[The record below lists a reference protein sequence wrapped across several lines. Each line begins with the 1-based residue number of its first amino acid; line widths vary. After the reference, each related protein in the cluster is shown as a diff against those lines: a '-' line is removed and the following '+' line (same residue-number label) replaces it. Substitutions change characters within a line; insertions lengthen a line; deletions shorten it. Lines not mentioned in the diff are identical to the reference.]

1 MLRINPP
8 SENVASATSLRLKP
22 LSLIPRNAAEGMRH
36 VNVRIASSSYSPR
49 EHPHPNPDHAT
60 LVVLLAS
67 SAFSTFTLISLGLA
81 SAFFARSIFSTPFS

>member
-36 VNVRIASSSYSPR
+36 VNVRSASSSYSPR
-49 EHPHPNPDHAT
+49 EHPPP
-60 LVVLLAS
+60 
-67 SAFSTFTLISLGLA
+67 
-81 SAFFARSIFSTPFS
+81 